1 MMLDSHLRGGGES
14 QENKSEQAA
23 ALAASLYHTMSSAA
37 TNSHKCHAY
46 GAAALPFPSAE
57 EIVEMSRKFCDE
69 HREKFRAEAKRE
81 YEDELSLLRDRLR
94 EATGTVEDMKE
105 KNDMLKQQNEALRNE
120 TKKWFR
126 VTLAALVMAASV
138 MSAGR
143 R

>member
-1 MMLDSHLRGGGES
+1 
-14 QENKSEQAA
+14 
-23 ALAASLYHTMSSAA
+23 MSSAA
-37 TNSHKCHAY
+37 TNSHKYHAC